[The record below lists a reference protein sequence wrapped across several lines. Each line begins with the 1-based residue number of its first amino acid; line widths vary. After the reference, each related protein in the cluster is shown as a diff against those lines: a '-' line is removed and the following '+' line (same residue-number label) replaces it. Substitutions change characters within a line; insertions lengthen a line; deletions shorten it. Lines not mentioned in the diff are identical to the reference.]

1 MLHGVK
7 IFRVSEAVLLAKV
20 FADSDHY
27 RESILKSRLS
37 QELHVEKT
45 RITHRTRGI
54 EVNRVLTGER
64 GERGERGGAHW

>member
-37 QELHVEKT
+37 QELHVEKA
-45 RITHRTRGI
+45 RFTHALAVSR
-54 EVNRVLTGER
+54 
-64 GERGERGGAHW
+64 